1 MESFLKNNNGF
12 VLEVLKNKEQKSSK
26 SKVCFFDLEAQVI
39 YEIDLYDHTKELRK
53 KFKWVEQELSEFEEM
68 ISNEE
73 QDFADSIPEGEHP
86 GWHTFEC
93 WSYSAKL
100 DKNREIFKK
109 LAKENRWYRVGFY
122 KSKMDLNPHRRSEL
136 NESDLVF
143 LETFAKNLEF
153 KIEFE
158 KE

>member
-12 VLEVLKNKEQKSSK
+12 VLEVLKNKERKSSK

-39 YEIDLYDHTKELRK
+39 HEIDLYDHMKELRK

-68 ISNEE
+68 TSNEE
-73 QDFADSIPEGEHP
+73 QDFIDSIPEGEHP

-93 WSYSAKL
+93 WYYSAKL
-100 DKNREIFKK
+100 DKHREIFKK

-122 KSKMDLNPHRRSEL
+122 KCKMDLNPHKQSEL